1 MSEPPKRPHLRAV
14 PSPSSPPPDGEP
26 VEESV
31 PRIVT
36 LRLVPETVTLEPF
49 DDDPPRGAA

>member
-14 PSPSSPPPDGEP
+14 PPPPDSEP
-26 VEESV
+26 VEDAL
-31 PRIVT
+31 PRIVS
-36 LRLVPETVTLEPF
+36 LRLVPPAMPFEPF